1 MGLVKPERSHRFIG
15 PLAFS
20 THNPWWCPN
29 GPVPLPL
36 RKGKPYLDHVG
47 KHHLGTYHLE
57 RFQPNNAGTVIMCRG
72 RIMISDDFRTSVY
85 YRGSRF
91 LVPHLA
97 FCWVGPEF
105 CGDICCK
112 IHKERDIPVQTFL
125 DEKWSPD
132 LTPKIGL
139 LMTIFWQIVSYAS
152 PSDLKVRNALCK
164 RNTFLRGWM
173 SHIH

>member
-1 MGLVKPERSHRFIG
+1 MGLVKPGRSHRFIG

-72 RIMISDDFRTSVY
+72 RIMISDDFRTSIY

-125 DEKWSPD
+125 DEKWSQRRKSD
-132 LTPKIGL
+132 KVWWRIGH
-139 LMTIFWQIVSYAS
+139 
-152 PSDLKVRNALCK
+152 
-164 RNTFLRGWM
+164 FLREMRGSGFAFNI
-173 SHIH
+173 SHLSP